1 MTPVEALKV
10 LEDLRRYSVGHV
22 AGSIFTLPA
31 LFILGLPV
39 DLFKLFLVALLG
51 GVLGILF
58 FIPLR
63 RYCAERKRTRRGRAL
78 AETVPAVGAAK
89 LLDAI
94 GTLVA
99 TDGEALASAVE
110 DLKADAK

>member
-1 MTPVEALKV
+1 MRMIVLTTNRALVSADQAATALTAPTPAAADNPAAVYLARL
-10 LEDLRRYSVGHV
+10 G
-22 AGSIFTLPA
+22 AG
-31 LFILGLPV
+31 
-39 DLFKLFLVALLG
+39 
-51 GVLGILF
+51 
-58 FIPLR
+58 
-63 RYCAERKRTRRGRAL
+63 AL